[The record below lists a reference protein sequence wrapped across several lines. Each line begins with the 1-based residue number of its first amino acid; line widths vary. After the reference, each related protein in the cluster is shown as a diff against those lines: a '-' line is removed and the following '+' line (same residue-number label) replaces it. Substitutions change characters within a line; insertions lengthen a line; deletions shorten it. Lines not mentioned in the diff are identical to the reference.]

1 MFKSKGTDVKYI
13 TGSIPEQVAIKYYR
27 LLLFNCKGVF
37 MNTLENK
44 IQIDLVWA
52 MKNKDAS
59 KVSALRSIKTAI
71 METKTASNGKKE
83 LEDND
88 IIKIIQKLAKQR
100 NESADIYEQNGRLE
114 LAENERKELDVLNEY
129 LPKMLT
135 EQEIEDVVI
144 KVIAD
149 LNASSMKDMGKVM
162 GYINKTYAGQVDG
175 SVVSRIVKSKL
186 MWYE

>member
-1 MFKSKGTDVKYI
+1 MNKIY
-13 TGSIPEQVAIKYYR
+13 
-27 LLLFNCKGVF
+27 LFFIYFYNIIFVVCYFYCKGVF

-44 IQIDLVWA
+44 IQIDLVHA
-52 MKNKDAS
+52 MKNKDVS

-71 METKTASNGKKE
+71 METKTAANGKKE
-83 LEDND
+83 LEDVD
-88 IIKIIQKLAKQR
+88 IVKIIQKLVKQR
-100 NESADIYEQNGRLE
+100 NESAEIYEQNERPE
-114 LAENERKELDVLNEY
+114 LAKNERMELDVLNEY

-175 SVVSRIVKSKL
+175 SVVSRVVKSKL
-186 MWYE
+186 S